1 MLVFVRTRTET
12 TALAEKLEARG
23 YDAAPLNG
31 DMQQAERERTVDRL
45 RQGRLDILVATDVAA
60 RGLDVP
66 RISHIVNYDIPTDTE
81 AYVHRIGRTARAG
94 AKGDAISFVCE
105 TYAFCLP
112 DIERFIGA
120 KIPVEP
126 VTAAMLAAGRGPA
139 HIGQLPAPLA
149 EVREGAYGCVQDWI
163 PDAWGMRCTNSAD
176 CKVTDC
182 SSTPAGYG
190 CYLVADGRWDV
201 GACSAYPTCSRVQ
214 AVINETCCVTAAAT
228 PCPKSPPKITTTA
241 LQPTPEFPLVIGQD
255 PERRSITLTGITATG
270 GRHDCRT
277 GTISALSV
285 SIRLSSASE
294 SWITGEL
301 ARKYPGAHVLGTYPI
316 TPVLI
321 TTGLNTATATTS
333 FRFEALDPGD
343 YEITVTATQDDG
355 QKGTKVFT
363 VHVALYESTITH

>member
-1 MLVFVRTRTET
+1 MKLRLPSFPRLPARFQPRSLDLTYVRQSWWKILLLGFLLAVAVSLFPSAYC
-12 TALAEKLEARG
+12 ALADCSVK
-23 YDAAPLNG
+23 DQWCNG
-31 DMQQAERERTVDRL
+31 NCTQTC
-45 RQGRLDILVATDVAA
+45 GPTN
-60 RGLDVP
+60 GLGVVVGCS
-66 RISHIVNYDIPTDTE
+66 R
-81 AYVHRIGRTARAG
+81 
-94 AKGDAISFVCE
+94 
-105 TYAFCLP
+105 
-112 DIERFIGA
+112 
-120 KIPVEP
+120 
-126 VTAAMLAAGRGPA
+126 
-139 HIGQLPAPLA
+139 
-149 EVREGAYGCVQDWI
+149 GAYGCVQDWI

-255 PERRSITLTGITATG
+255 PEHRSITLTGITATG

-316 TPVLI
+316 SPVLT